1 VFVSQSNKSTP
12 GRKTGGALLAAHEHR
27 RVVRYY
33 TNDSPSPNPSHREPA
48 VRFYSEVI
56 FPRLCD
62 LFLNRPFVA
71 KHRRRLLASALGDV
85 LEIGFGTGL
94 NLAHYPDQVRKI
106 TTVDPNAGMHR
117 LAQRR
122 VRQSRIEVEQQVL
135 SGEEL
140 PFEENR
146 FDCVVSTFTL
156 CSIADVCQAVSEV
169 CRVLRPGGR
178 FLFLEHGLS
187 SDPTVQKW
195 QHRLNWL
202 ETRLADGCRLDR
214 NIKELIAAQ
223 SFSSIEVD
231 EFYLEHTPKTH
242 GYLYRG
248 MATK

>member
-1 VFVSQSNKSTP
+1 M
-12 GRKTGGALLAAHEHR
+12 
-27 RVVRYY
+27 
-33 TNDSPSPNPSHREPA
+33 
-48 VRFYSEVI
+48 RFYSEVI

-71 KHRRRLLASALGDV
+71 QHRRQVLASAHGDV

-94 NLAHYPDQVRKI
+94 NLAHYPSQVRKI

-122 VRQSRIEVEQQVL
+122 VRQSRIEIDQRVQ
-135 SGEEL
+135 SGERF
-140 PFEENR
+140 PFEDNR
-146 FDCVVSTFTL
+146 FDCAVSTFTL

-187 SDPTVQKW
+187 AEPNIQKW
-195 QHRLNWL
+195 QRRLNWL
-202 ETRLADGCRLDR
+202 ESLLADGCRLDR
-214 NIKELIAAQ
+214 NMKALVAEQ
-223 SFSSIEVD
+223 PFSSIEVD
-231 EFYLEHTPKTH
+231 EFYLDHTPKTH